1 MLTSAALAA
10 ALLAPSGG
18 AGLEVPSPPADP
30 SGRPGVPAIVCFFV
44 TGTGRGASELE
55 PRVWPG
61 PEKLSSLLAER
72 EQILPILTGGLQC
85 DISASCAAWDK
96 R

>member
-18 AGLEVPSPPADP
+18 AGLEVPSPPAEP
-30 SGRPGVPAIVCFFV
+30 SGRPDVPAIVCFFV
-44 TGTGRGASELE
+44 IGTGRGASELE

-72 EQILPILTGGLQC
+72 EQMLPILVKESRC
-85 DISASCAAWDK
+85 DDSGCRAA
-96 R
+96 